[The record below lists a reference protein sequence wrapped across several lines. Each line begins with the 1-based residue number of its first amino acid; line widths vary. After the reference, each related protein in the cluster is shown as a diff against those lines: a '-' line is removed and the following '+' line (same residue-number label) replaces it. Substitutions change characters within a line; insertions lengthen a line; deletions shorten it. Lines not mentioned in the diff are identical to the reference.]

1 MRKSNTQRIGDVIFE
16 CLRELNIERKLK
28 EVHLVSQWEEMMGR
42 TVASRTSQIYI
53 RNRILYIHVTSSVLK
68 SELLMMRQEILEKLT
83 ERTGE
88 RLVEQLVI
96 R

>member
-1 MRKSNTQRIGDVIFE
+1 MRKSNTQKIGDVIME
-16 CLRELNIERKLK
+16 CLRDLNIERKLK
-28 EVHLVSQWEEMMGR
+28 EVHLVSQWEAMMGR
-42 TVASRTSQIYI
+42 TVASRTNHIYI

-68 SELLMMRQEILEKLT
+68 SELLMMRQEILEKLN

-88 RLVEQLVI
+88 QLVEQLII